1 LYTDLRR
8 LPRANLAPTVST
20 TFLRATRGYLGA
32 GTWLGGR
39 LAWSGGRRTG
49 ARPCIGTRRG
59 CTHTRSLGFVSAREA
74 KRLKTVLVGK
84 QAQGRLV
91 EPPPSAR
98 SSTTAAKAASLNPS
112 NVTLEHL
119 LQQVYLPIIERDKAP
134 KTHASA
140 KTAAKNLEARLG
152 KLQLDEIRFM
162 MVDAYVT
169 ARKKDGR
176 KTRTIQLELRLLKVA
191 LKHAVRCELLDEL
204 PDLPSVRDTDRRD
217 MHALVR
223 PLTPDK
229 VHELL
234 SELHPPD
241 QQPHLVTRGRPP
253 QYRDYLSFLAVLMA
267 FNTGMRKSELLT
279 RTWADVDWHDG
290 GMGSILV
297 CPRPEVGFQPKG
309 RKDRCIPL
317 TPELRQEL
325 AEHHLRLGRPQ
336 IGWIFPSPKDAS
348 KPRQSFAKSL
358 ARASKA
364 IGLPRLHP
372 HALRH
377 AWASRM
383 AMAGVDR
390 WTLMELGGWQS
401 GEMLDQIYTHV
412 TSAHMQEAMR
422 ETGVGRSPPPLAD
435 HLMLVEES

>member
-1 LYTDLRR
+1 MAWVVKKKRTNRETGRKETYY
-8 LPRANLAPTVST
+8 S
-20 TFLRATRGYLGA
+20 LG
-32 GTWLGGR
+32 WR
-39 LAWSGGRRTG
+39 DEH
-49 ARPCIGTRRG
+49 G
-59 CTHTRSLGFVSAREA
+59 CTHTRSLGFVGAREA
-74 KRLKTVLVGK
+74 KRLKAVLEGK

-98 SSTTAAKAASLNPS
+98 SSTTAAKTTSPNPS

-152 KLQLDEIRFM
+152 KLQPDEIRFM

-204 PDLPSVRDTDRRD
+204 PDLPSIKDTDRKD
-217 MHALVR
+217 MKALIR
-223 PLTPDK
+223 LLTPDK
-229 VHELL
+229 VEALL
-234 SELHPPD
+234 TELHPLD
-241 QQPHLVTRGRPP
+241 RQPHRVTRGAPP
-253 QYRDYLSFLAVLMA
+253 LTRDYLAYLVVLMA
-267 FNTGMRKSELLT
+267 LNTGMRKSELLT
-279 RTWADVDWHDG
+279 RTWEDVDWYDG

-297 CPRPEVGFQPKG
+297 CPRPEVDFEPKG
-309 RKDRCIPL
+309 RRDRRIPL

-325 AEHHLRLGRPQ
+325 VELHLQLGRPGQ
-336 IGWIFPSPKDAS
+336 GWIFPSPRDAN
-348 KPRQSFAKSL
+348 KPRQSFSKAL

-401 GEMLDQIYTHV
+401 GEMLDEIYTHV
-412 TSAHMQEAMR
+412 TSAHMHDAMQG
-422 ETGVGRSPPPLAD
+422 TGVARGRAEKPENEDETHQQVPTAS
-435 HLMLVEES
+435 